1 MRPIGLRVGDTA
13 ERAQFRE
20 NMRGS
25 LCRKKPLDLRRIK
38 NPPAFA
44 QKPVDDLVP
53 LIGFDTIWRNYLPG

>member
-1 MRPIGLRVGDTA
+1 MRRFLNAMVALGDTA

-38 NPPAFA
+38 EIHR
-44 QKPVDDLVP
+44 P
-53 LIGFDTIWRNYLPG
+53 LLKNRWMIWYP